1 MFCQQNLPDDGEA
14 VDNKLCSPVCL
25 HACIYVYIHTH
36 MCTYVCL
43 CLCLI
48 NGSSYLVYFVCL
60 SICPSTALPIYL
72 SSYLRICLSNYL
84 SLPLSFRHAYIHTCT
99 SLSLSLPLSPF
110 CCTDIIQPSTATKW
124 HSPSLHGSSG
134 QQNHKGSVYALQN
147 PYTRRPC
154 FSEPC
159 KQQKTTITLN
169 PRP

>member
-48 NGSSYLVYFVCL
+48 NGSSYLYFVCL

-72 SSYLRICLSNYL
+72 SSYLLIYLPSYVSVYLTIYL
-84 SLPLSFRHAYIHTCT
+84 SLSPSVMHTYIHARLSL
-99 SLSLSLPLSPF
+99 SLSLSLPSVAQTLFNPPQRPNGTHPVCTGPPGSKTTKDQCTHCKIPIPGARAFQSPV
-110 CCTDIIQPSTATKW
+110 SNK
-124 HSPSLHGSSG
+124 
-134 QQNHKGSVYALQN
+134 
-147 PYTRRPC
+147 
-154 FSEPC
+154 
-159 KQQKTTITLN
+159 KQQ
-169 PRP
+169 